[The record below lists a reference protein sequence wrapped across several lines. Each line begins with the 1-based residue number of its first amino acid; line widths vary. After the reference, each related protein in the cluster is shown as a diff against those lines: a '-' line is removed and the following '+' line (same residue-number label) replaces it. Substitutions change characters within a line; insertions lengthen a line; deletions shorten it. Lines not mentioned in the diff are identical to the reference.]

1 MTQAHV
7 AIVGAGLSG
16 LQIAR
21 RLTSAGMSTRLFD
34 KSRGVSGRIATRRIE
49 IEGHTLRFDHG
60 TPSLTESQ
68 AAQTRA
74 LSAPTPLTLDTWMSR
89 PTKTGNEPHFS
100 LAGGMNGIG
109 KWLAQ
114 GQSITLNAPVTGLR
128 GSTCGNAWQLVCES
142 GLVPESF
149 DLVITTTP
157 PLQAARILE
166 TTQTPLIEQLNTLR
180 PQGCWSLM
188 LVTAKPLDI
197 APLLTPQDSLIE
209 RVVSEHSK
217 GRLINDWGVYTI
229 QANRPWSQHHID
241 EDPIV
246 IGEKML
252 NELSRL
258 SHERPSIVFQ
268 RMHRW
273 LYAGVEEPLGEAFLL
288 DTQRNLMCAGDWCL
302 GNDIT
307 SALSSA
313 DAASSKAIHMLC

>member
-157 PLQAARILE
+157 PVPGAVRLLRVRAMERCMGI
-166 TTQTPLIEQLNTLR
+166 TTPIIISISGNNKRHRSKRSNRGQS
-180 PQGCWSLM
+180 WS
-188 LVTAKPLDI
+188 AQK
-197 APLLTPQDSLIE
+197 E
-209 RVVSEHSK
+209 
-217 GRLINDWGVYTI
+217 GR
-229 QANRPWSQHHID
+229 
-241 EDPIV
+241 
-246 IGEKML
+246 
-252 NELSRL
+252 
-258 SHERPSIVFQ
+258 
-268 RMHRW
+268 
-273 LYAGVEEPLGEAFLL
+273 
-288 DTQRNLMCAGDWCL
+288 RN
-302 GNDIT
+302 
-307 SALSSA
+307 SP
-313 DAASSKAIHMLC
+313 